1 MDSVKKMRMTPQPL
15 ETVNPADVSITQISD
30 SVGDSSHAQALEN
43 TAATLANN
51 TRDAPALL
59 ARIKAADAE
68 ITSLQARLETSQAR
82 LNEYMTSL
90 ESLQYRFEESGA
102 EIRAAR
108 KERDEA
114 EMRAAVV
121 IKQKE
126 SLAVRFEKA
135 DEEHKAAK
143 AQLDAERAANASSAD
158 TNVAELAC
166 LRASLAEAETAKDKA
181 EKSIARKEAD
191 FEFLRS
197 EYQKA
202 SSAAAEYADR
212 IENLEAQNII
222 LTRKADGQAAKLK
235 RMGIDENQRS
245 LLRENQKL
253 KLELENREKLLA
265 QREEE
270 LRSVKNLKGLGMGTR
285 AASVPRSP
293 RVGANGGS
301 RAASPLPGGRIN
313 LLRNQ

>member
-1 MDSVKKMRMTPQPL
+1 MTPQPP

-43 TAATLANN
+43 TAATPANN

-108 KERDEA
+108 KEHDEA
-114 EMRAAVV
+114 EMRAAVA

-126 SLAVRFEKA
+126 SLAARFEKV
-135 DEEHKAAK
+135 DEECRVAK
-143 AQLDAERAANASSAD
+143 AQLDAERAANVSSAD
-158 TNVAELAC
+158 TNIAELAR

-212 IENLEAQNII
+212 IENLEAQNIT

-235 RMGIDENQRS
+235 RMVIDENQRS

-270 LRSVKNLKGLGMGTR
+270 FRSVKNLKGLGMGTR

>member
-1 MDSVKKMRMTPQPL
+1 MTPQPP
-15 ETVNPADVSITQISD
+15 ETVNPADISITRISD
-30 SVGDSSHAQALEN
+30 SVSDFSHAQALEN
-43 TAATLANN
+43 TATTPAND
-51 TRDAPALL
+51 TKDVPALF

-68 ITSLQARLETSQAR
+68 IISLQARLETSQAR

-114 EMRAAVV
+114 EMRAAVA

-126 SLAVRFEKA
+126 SLAARFEKV
-135 DEEHKAAK
+135 DEERRVAK
-143 AQLDAERAANASSAD
+143 AQLDAERAANVSSAD
-158 TNVAELAC
+158 TNIAELAR
-166 LRASLAEAETAKDKA
+166 LRASLAEAETTKDKA
-181 EKSIARKEAD
+181 EKSIACKEAD

-212 IENLEAQNII
+212 IENLEAQNTT

-235 RMGIDENQRS
+235 RMVIDENQRS
-245 LLRENQKL
+245 LLCENQKL

-270 LRSVKNLKGLGMGTR
+270 LRSVKNFKGLGMGTR

>member
-1 MDSVKKMRMTPQPL
+1 MDSAKKMRMTPQPP
-15 ETVNPADVSITQISD
+15 ETVNPADVSITRISD
-30 SVGDSSHAQALEN
+30 SVSDFSHAQALEN
-43 TAATLANN
+43 TATTPANN
-51 TRDAPALL
+51 TKDVPALF

-68 ITSLQARLETSQAR
+68 ILSLQARLETSQAR

-114 EMRAAVV
+114 EMRAAAA

-126 SLAVRFEKA
+126 SLAVRFEKV
-135 DEEHKAAK
+135 DEECRVAK
-143 AQLDAERAANASSAD
+143 AQLDAERAANVSSAD
-158 TNVAELAC
+158 TNIAELAR

-181 EKSIARKEAD
+181 EKSIACKEAD

-212 IENLEAQNII
+212 IENLEAQNIT

-235 RMGIDENQRS
+235 RMVIDENQRS

-270 LRSVKNLKGLGMGTR
+270 FRSVKNLKGLGMGTR

>member
-1 MDSVKKMRMTPQPL
+1 MRMTPQPP
-15 ETVNPADVSITQISD
+15 ETVNPADVSITRISD
-30 SVGDSSHAQALEN
+30 SVSDFSHAQALEN
-43 TAATLANN
+43 TATTPANN
-51 TRDAPALL
+51 TKDVPALF

-68 ITSLQARLETSQAR
+68 ILSLQARLETSQAR

-114 EMRAAVV
+114 EMRAAVA

-126 SLAVRFEKA
+126 SLAARFEKV
-135 DEEHKAAK
+135 DEECRVAK
-143 AQLDAERAANASSAD
+143 AQLDAERAANVSSAD
-158 TNVAELAC
+158 TNIAELAR
-166 LRASLAEAETAKDKA
+166 LRASLAEAETTKDKA
-181 EKSIARKEAD
+181 EKSIACKEAD

-202 SSAAAEYADR
+202 SSAAAGYADR
-212 IENLEAQNII
+212 IENLEAQNIT

-235 RMGIDENQRS
+235 RMVIDENQRS

>member
-1 MDSVKKMRMTPQPL
+1 MRMTPQPP
-15 ETVNPADVSITQISD
+15 ETVNPADVSITRISD
-30 SVGDSSHAQALEN
+30 SVSDFSHAQALEN
-43 TAATLANN
+43 TATTPANN
-51 TRDAPALL
+51 TKDVPALF
-59 ARIKAADAE
+59 ARITAANAE
-68 ITSLQARLETSQAR
+68 ITSLQARLETSQVR

-102 EIRAAR
+102 EIRAVR

-114 EMRAAVV
+114 EMRAAVA

-126 SLAVRFEKA
+126 SLAARFEKV
-135 DEEHKAAK
+135 DEERRVAK
-143 AQLDAERAANASSAD
+143 AQLDAERAANVSSAD
-158 TNVAELAC
+158 TNIAELAR

-202 SSAAAEYADR
+202 SSAAAKHADR
-212 IENLEAQNII
+212 IENLETQNTT

-235 RMGIDENQRS
+235 RMVIDENQRS

-253 KLELENREKLLA
+253 KLELENREKLLT

-270 LRSVKNLKGLGMGTR
+270 LRNVKNLKGLGMGTR